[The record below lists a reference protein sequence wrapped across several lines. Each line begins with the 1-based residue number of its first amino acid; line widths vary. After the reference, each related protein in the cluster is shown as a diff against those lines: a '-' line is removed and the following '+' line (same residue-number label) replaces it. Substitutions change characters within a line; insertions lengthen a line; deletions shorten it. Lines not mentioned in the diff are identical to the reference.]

1 MSNVI
6 KIVATLR
13 AKPGHGH
20 TVEQALRACVP
31 GSRAEAGCLFYDLHV
46 DRTDPERFVFIE
58 GWADME
64 AIEQHKT
71 TAHYVTMVQAVGELL
86 AHREVLLL
94 AAVSIRASITPCSM
108 TRRP

>member
-1 MSNVI
+1 MPQII

-13 AKPGHGH
+13 AKPGHGK
-20 TVEQALRACVP
+20 TVEQALRACVE
-31 GSRAEAGCLFYDLHV
+31 GSRAEPGCRFYDLHV

-64 AIEQHKT
+64 AIEHHKT
-71 TAHYVTMVQAVGELL
+71 TAHYQAMAEAVGDLL

-94 AAVSIRASITPCSM
+94 DELSA
-108 TRRP
+108 

>member
-58 GWADME
+58 GWADMQ

-94 AAVSIRASITPCSM
+94 DEVSI
-108 TRRP
+108 